1 MSQKVATNFATQY
14 QKELE
19 QKTLRV
25 GIPSAVIAIIGSASF
40 YYLDLVDLQLE
51 GTLPWRLTGVLGGVI
66 FLISRAIKSL
76 RQYVIPVHAIAMVCY
91 VIMMSGIAY
100 LIFKD
105 PTATQKNLFAI
116 TSGFI
121 TVWFILSLI
130 AQGARR
136 IMVFA
141 GIALVLG
148 TTILYMLTT
157 SSANDNAGYI
167 FSIFMIGV
175 FAVLTMRNQA
185 KYDYERAFN
194 MFMLEESRD
203 QISKQAADLQD
214 KNDNLVMFSRAMSHD
229 LQGPLRRVRS
239 FLDLYEFRS
248 KDKLPE
254 NTQEYL
260 DLARQHLDQG
270 QKVVHD
276 LLVYAKIGQNELS
289 KEVVDLKQLCE
300 QIFTEQLQEEE
311 QPANV
316 NYVLDI
322 EENVLGDQ
330 KLLWYLLSNLI
341 SNGIKFTSKQK
352 EPQVTVKSWSSGP
365 ETVVSVIDNG
375 IGFDESFLKEL
386 GRPFKRFH
394 GTDYAGT
401 GIGLSIVNQIAKM
414 HGGRFWAESPE
425 EGGAT
430 FSCAFPNV

>member
-1 MSQKVATNFATQY
+1 MSQKAATNFATQY

-19 QKTLRV
+19 QKTLRM

-51 GTLPWRLTGVLGGVI
+51 GTFPWRLIGVLGGVI
-66 FLISRAIKSL
+66 FLLGRMLKTSRKH
-76 RQYVIPVHAIAMVCY
+76 VIPLHAVAMICY
-91 VIMMSGIAY
+91 LLMMSGIAF

-105 PTATQKNLFAI
+105 PEATQKTRFAI

-136 IMVFA
+136 IMVYA

-148 TTILYMLTT
+148 TTVIYMLTT
-157 SSANDNAGYI
+157 SSTNDNAGYI

-185 KYDYERAFN
+185 KYDYDRAFN

-248 KDKLPE
+248 KDQLPE

-260 DLARQHLDQG
+260 DLARQHLDHG

-276 LLVYAKIGQNELS
+276 LLIYAKLGQNGIS
-289 KEVVDLKQLCE
+289 KEEIELHPLCE
-300 QIFTEQLQEEE
+300 QILEEQLPDEADRAAVEFDFD
-311 QPANV
+311 
-316 NYVLDI
+316 LT
-322 EENVLGDQ
+322 ENVLGDQ
-330 KLLWYLLSNLI
+330 KLLWYLLTNLI
-341 SNGIKFTSKQK
+341 SNAIKFTSKQPHPK
-352 EPQVTVKSWSSGP
+352 VTIKSWTSGS
-365 ETVVSVIDNG
+365 ETVVSVLDNG
-375 IGFDESFLKEL
+375 IGFDESFLQEL

-394 GTDYAGT
+394 GTEYAGT
-401 GIGLSIVNQIAKM
+401 GIGLSIVSQIAKI
-414 HGGRFWAESPE
+414 HGGRFWAESPPGE
-425 EGGAT
+425 GAT
-430 FSCAFPNV
+430 FSCAFPNR